1 MAVKKSNPIGK
12 ILTVIVLAL
21 LAYILYYALILT
33 TQAGPEAEKLAER
46 ARNRITIET
55 PADISSINYDDL
67 CEAYQLAVT
76 REEFERVKAK
86 KAPDEETLEMFEK
99 INAVES
105 ETGIMQAA
113 ATYFC
118 GTEENPIVGTIKIKG
133 IEYKITL
140 SITFA
145 PEAFTFTPKI
155 YKWKVTAERLT
166 FA

>member
-1 MAVKKSNPIGK
+1 MAVKKSNPVGTIF
-12 ILTVIVLAL
+12 TVIILAA

-33 TQAGPEAEKLAER
+33 TQAGPEAEKLADI
-46 ARNRITIET
+46 AGVYLNSET
-55 PADISSINYDDL
+55 PADISAISYDDL
-67 CEAYQLAVT
+67 CEEYQLAVT
-76 REEFERVKAK
+76 REEFEWVKAK
-86 KAPDEETLEMFEK
+86 KAPDEETLELFEK

-105 ETGIMQAA
+105 DTGILQAA

-118 GTEENPIVGTIKIKG
+118 GTEENPVVGTIKIKG
-133 IEYKITL
+133 IEYKITQ

>member
-1 MAVKKSNPIGK
+1 MAVKKSNPIGTGVTL
-12 ILTVIVLAL
+12 IFLAL
-21 LAYILYYALILT
+21 LAYILYYVLILT

-46 ARNRITIET
+46 AESRMTAGT

-67 CEAYQLAVT
+67 CEEYQLVVT
-76 REEFERVKAK
+76 RDEFERVKAK
-86 KAPDEETLEMFEK
+86 TAPDEETLALFEK

-105 ETGIMQAA
+105 EAGILQAA
-113 ATYFC
+113 ATYYC

-133 IEYKITL
+133 IEYKITQ